1 MVNKYLICII
11 SALAISIS
19 CFAQNEI
26 SQTTVKAI
34 VDNPQSGRFRVTG
47 HYHETYDYSKLL
59 FSIEDEKYVIPVK
72 LVKKDLGAENRF
84 RSLELHNIDVITIEG
99 NIDRIPVNYEYY
111 YGLSDA
117 VIVDVIKGELP
128 SFNGGNLSR
137 FSEWVNSKLNYPE
150 EAKENGLQGRVLLS
164 FTIKADG
171 TLTDIKVLRGV
182 DPVLDKEAVKVVS
195 QSPKWKPCL
204 LNGQPIDYSI
214 KFPVIFQL
222 R

>member
-1 MVNKYLICII
+1 MAKKYFICII
-11 SALAISIS
+11 SALFISIL

-34 VDNPQSGRFRVTG
+34 VENPQYGRFRVTG
-47 HYHETYDYSKLL
+47 HYYETFDYHKLL
-59 FSIEDEKYVIPVK
+59 FSIEDEEYVIPIQ

-84 RSLELHNIDVITIEG
+84 RSLELKKTDIITIEG
-99 NIDRIPVNYEYY
+99 KIDKISVNYEYY

-117 VIVDVIKGELP
+117 VIVDIIKGESP
-128 SFNGGNLSR
+128 SFNGGGLNM
-137 FSEWVNSKLNYPE
+137 FSEWVNSRLNYPK
-150 EAKENGLQGRVLLS
+150 EAKENGIQGRVLLS

-182 DPVLDKEAVKVVS
+182 DPVLDKEAVRVVS

-204 LNGQPIDYSI
+204 SNGQPVDCGFQ
-214 KFPVIFQL
+214 FPVIFQL